1 MVISKIIIL
10 CLINFDTTINS
21 WMNQQQFV
29 IILYQITHQ
38 LISMKKHIFELPNI
52 IMDYLHEVVIT
63 PNTYARGHKKG

>member
-1 MVISKIIIL
+1 
-10 CLINFDTTINS
+10 
-21 WMNQQQFV
+21 MNQKKFV

-63 PNTYARGHKKG
+63 TNTYTRGLKQKDNRRSKYQY